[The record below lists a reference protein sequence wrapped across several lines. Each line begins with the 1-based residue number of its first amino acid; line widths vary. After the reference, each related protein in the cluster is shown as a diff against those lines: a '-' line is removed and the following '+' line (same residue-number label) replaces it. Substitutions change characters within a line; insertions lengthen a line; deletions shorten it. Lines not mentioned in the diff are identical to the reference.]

1 MRAKTTTMGSKNM
14 TAYLKATKE
23 LPHRSMA
30 NDRAKKGIPGNRV
43 IWNHRTTHNSSIFEK
58 KLA

>member
-1 MRAKTTTMGSKNM
+1 MGSKNM